1 MELKP
6 LGVEIKMTQRVMKR
20 FIDLQMQPVTPN
32 LSGTEGMML
41 RTISRHE
48 GGKTTANEIMATSRV
63 NKSST
68 SQMLAQLSRKG
79 YITMEVDPS
88 DKRKKI
94 ISLTPSGCLA
104 VEDMRQVLVSCEE
117 EMAAGLSEEEVG
129 AFRSVLAKIREN
141 CLRKLGE
148 DSEEESK

>member
-1 MELKP
+1 MDLKP
-6 LGVEIKMTQRVMKR
+6 LGIEIKMTQRAMKR

-48 GGKTTANEIMATSRV
+48 GGKTTAKEIMATSRV

-79 YITMEVDPS
+79 YITMELDPR

-94 ISLTPSGCLA
+94 VSLTPSGYLA
-104 VEDMRQVLVSCEE
+104 VADMKQVLVNCEE
-117 EMAAGLSEEEVG
+117 EMVAGLSEEEVNS
-129 AFRSVLAKIREN
+129 FRLVLAKIREN
-141 CLRKLGE
+141 CLRNLGE
-148 DSEEESK
+148 THEEKSK

>member
-68 SQMLAQLSRKG
+68 
-79 YITMEVDPS
+79 
-88 DKRKKI
+88 
-94 ISLTPSGCLA
+94 TPSGYLA